1 MNKTLMCGL
10 LAGCL
15 LLTAAWA
22 DPILTLNPANG
33 VISGLPGTTVGWG
46 FTFTN
51 DTNYA
56 VITGSQFCAST
67 SSPLPDI
74 CFPLAPNL
82 GTYADF
88 AGAQFL
94 VAGSSPENSVISKTF
109 DDTALTGI
117 VSFDIDPG
125 DSGTASGIIV
135 LTYDLF
141 SVSPNDPAFSSDD
154 ELSSGNYLTAAASVT
169 AVPVTAVPEPA
180 SLSLLGAAWLVV
192 VLGRI
197 KSYVVSYTS
206 IC

>member
-1 MNKTLMCGL
+1 CVGKPHVRFHHLRGGGEVHSGSYILSQRWRRYGIHDADQSISVGSLRGELMNKTLMCGL

-94 VAGSSPENSVISKTF
+94 VAGSSPENSVISQTF
-109 DDTALTGI
+109 DNTA
-117 VSFDIDPG
+117 
-125 DSGTASGIIV
+125 
-135 LTYDLF
+135 
-141 SVSPNDPAFSSDD
+141 
-154 ELSSGNYLTAAASVT
+154 
-169 AVPVTAVPEPA
+169 
-180 SLSLLGAAWLVV
+180 
-192 VLGRI
+192 
-197 KSYVVSYTS
+197 
-206 IC
+206 